1 MRRHGFSSRRFSVSI
16 DESDEANK
24 ERTCLNPCR
33 VFALPIFLYT
43 NVATTSTV
51 FQYTAHWTM
60 YRHRLYGRYQAASIH
75 ATRESRVKRVNM
87 VGECECATLCVPHN
101 SHQFVSSLIGLDFRR
116 CCSTRLAQVQHAP
129 ALSVRPSHQPWRPF
143 GRLHPGGMH
152 SRHLR
157 LGHLP
162 RSCASLPWPWCAVG
176 VDFFDV
182 GSSRGTRR

>member
-16 DESDEANK
+16 DEFDEANK

-60 YRHRLYGRYQAASIH
+60 YRHCLYGRYQAASIH

-87 VGECECATLCVPHN
+87 GECLPPLCATEL
-101 SHQFVSSLIGLDFRR
+101 S
-116 CCSTRLAQVQHAP
+116 
-129 ALSVRPSHQPWRPF
+129 SVRFLSDRARFPKMLQHKTRSSAACSSSVRASQPSAVATLRSIAPRGNAF
-143 GRLHPGGMH
+143 TASALRSSASVVCFATMAMVRRRGGF
-152 SRHLR
+152 L
-157 LGHLP
+157 
-162 RSCASLPWPWCAVG
+162 
-176 VDFFDV
+176 
-182 GSSRGTRR
+182 